1 MAPESRNGKRDPR
14 DFTRFDQSY
23 ECTEEDLGRG
33 VEGTVKTCVGKLSG
47 REFAVKTIQKRNDK
61 TKNVVLKELDILN
74 LGRRHANIV
83 ELMDAYEEKDCFRLV
98 FTKMDKRTMSD
109 QVYDFG
115 AFTEEDASMITRDVA
130 TALEF
135 LHSHRV
141 VHRDLKLENILV
153 TPESFYPVQ
162 VCDFGLSSRS
172 RRDSRCDEHETEFMS
187 SAVGTVD
194 YIAPEVAN
202 VWLTRTGH
210 YTEKCDMWS
219 LGVVLFIIVSGERPF
234 CPPRSNLC
242 CCRGRARACEYCE
255 ENLLE
260 YTRAGAYSMGDR
272 WMDISD
278 EAIDLVSK
286 LLEVDP
292 DKRYNAQQVL
302 QHPWIRM
309 YDSHETSH
317 KPIENQ

>member
-1 MAPESRNGKRDPR
+1 MASESRNKKCNSN
-14 DFTRFDQSY
+14 FTRFDQSY
-23 ECTEEDLGRG
+23 ICTEENLGRG

-47 REFAVKTIQKRNDK
+47 REFAVKIIPKRNDR
-61 TKNVVLKELDILN
+61 TKNVVLKELEILN

-98 FTKMDKRTMSD
+98 FVKMDKRTLSD

-115 AFTEEDASMITRDVA
+115 AFPEEDASMITRDVA
-130 TALEF
+130 TALKF
-135 LHSHRV
+135 LHSHGV

-153 TPESFYPVQ
+153 TPEFFYPVQ
-162 VCDFGLSSRS
+162 VCDFGLSSRGSS
-172 RRDSRCDEHETEFMS
+172 RDGHKTEFMR
-187 SAVGTVD
+187 SAVGTMD

-202 VWLTRTGH
+202 VWMSQIGH

-219 LGVVLFIIVSGERPF
+219 LGVVLFIILSGERPF
-234 CPPRSNLC
+234 CPPISNLC
-242 CCRGRARACEYCE
+242 YCRSRARECEYCE

-260 YTRAGAYSMGDR
+260 YTREGAYSMGDR
-272 WMDISD
+272 WMNISD

-292 DKRYNAQQVL
+292 NKRYNAEKVL
-302 QHPWIRM
+302 QHPWIKM
-309 YDSHETSH
+309 HDSRETS
-317 KPIENQ
+317 